1 MKERSP
7 TSGRH
12 SSLWRVQYKGHC
24 AHCLLLQAVI
34 SVFLAAGFSV
44 VLGWTKAG
52 AVAGEGERAEGDWQ
66 LLDPI

>member
-12 SSLWRVQYKGHC
+12 SSLWRGQYKGHC

-52 AVAGEGERAEGDWQ
+52 AGAEEGEEGDWK

>member
-7 TSGRH
+7 TTGRH
-12 SSLWRVQYKGHC
+12 SSLAHC

-44 VLGWTKAG
+44 VLGWTRAG
-52 AVAGEGERAEGDWQ
+52 AGEVEVEEGDWQ

>member
-7 TSGRH
+7 TTATGRH
-12 SSLWRVQYKGHC
+12 SSLAHC

-52 AVAGEGERAEGDWQ
+52 AGAGEEGDWQ

>member
-7 TSGRH
+7 TTGRH
-12 SSLWRVQYKGHC
+12 SSLAHC
-24 AHCLLLQAVI
+24 AHWLLLQAVI

-44 VLGWTKAG
+44 VLGWTKAEE
-52 AVAGEGERAEGDWQ
+52 VEVEVEERDWQ

>member
-7 TSGRH
+7 TTGRH
-12 SSLWRVQYKGHC
+12 SSLAHC
-24 AHCLLLQAVI
+24 AHCSLLQAVI

-52 AVAGEGERAEGDWQ
+52 AGEVEEGDWQ